1 MRSGSF
7 LACPRQ
13 FLLHLGLVNG
23 GTIDKFEEKKMGT
36 KIFFAFFCFLVSFS
50 FFPYPWVAASSGF
63 GFGVPEM

>member
-1 MRSGSF
+1 MSQTISVAPG
-7 LACPRQ
+7 
-13 FLLHLGLVNG
+13 LGLVNG

-36 KIFFAFFCFLVSFS
+36 KIFFVTFFVFSFRFL